1 MLKAL
6 MIAAALV
13 VPAAVQA
20 ADPVAASAPNPT
32 LAPAM
37 EAVLEQH
44 IQPRHARFHEAAT
57 ALHDRAEAFC
67 AAPADD
73 TLAGLRTAYGAA
85 MDGWAGVQHL
95 TIGPITDF
103 ERRFRLEFW
112 PDDRNV
118 LGRELSRLLQDKP
131 EDILKPY
138 GFTFASVA
146 IQGLPMVERLA
157 FDPDV
162 LQAVAQTSYR
172 CRLLVAVTAN
182 VQAIAGELQAG
193 WKAGGNS
200 YGQSVYDAAT
210 ESDLFGTTTDLA
222 GLFIT
227 GLSTQIH
234 AVREQKLAPAVDGK
248 GNPRALENWRSG
260 RSLDTIVSSLEAVA
274 EMYRL
279 AFLPALRATDPD
291 FARLMENAFAQTL
304 GTARA
309 LTPPL
314 SQAVKDAGQR
324 KTIAKLMT
332 ELKALRQLAGDRT
345 AKTLG
350 ITLGFNSLDGD

>member
-1 MLKAL
+1 MLKTL
-6 MIAAALV
+6 IAAAAALLI
-13 VPAAVQA
+13 PAAAQA
-20 ADPVAASAPNPT
+20 APD

-37 EAVLEQH
+37 ETLLEQH
-44 IQPRHARFHEAAT
+44 IQPRHARFHDAAA
-57 ALHDRAEAFC
+57 ALHTRAQAFC
-67 AAPADD
+67 AAPGED
-73 TLAGLRTAYGAA
+73 TLTAVRGAYGAA
-85 MDGWAGVQHL
+85 MDGWAGLQHL
-95 TIGPITDF
+95 TVGPIGDF

-146 IQGLPMVERLA
+146 VQGLPMVERLA
-157 FDPDV
+157 FDAD
-162 LQAVAQTSYR
+162 AVQSVTAEPYR
-172 CRLLVAVTAN
+172 CRLLVAVAAN
-182 VQAIAGELQAG
+182 IEAIAGELQTG

-200 YGQSVYDAAT
+200 YGQSVYDSAT

-222 GLFIT
+222 GLLIT

-234 AVREQKLAPAVDGK
+234 ALREQKLLPAMDGK
-248 GNPRALENWRSG
+248 GNPRALENWRSA
-260 RSLDTIVSSLEAVA
+260 RSLDTIVASLEAVA

-279 AFLPALRATDPD
+279 GFLPALKDSDPE
-291 FARLMENAFAQTL
+291 FARLMDGAFAQTL
-304 GTARA
+304 ETARSIA
-309 LTPPL
+309 PPL
-314 SQAVKDAGQR
+314 SEAVRDPARR
-324 KTIAKLMT
+324 KTITKLMT

-345 AKTLG
+345 AKALD